1 MTSIQQEL
9 KASGL
14 SLRKKLGQ
22 HFLVDRNIIEK
33 ILRTADIKKEEVVLE
48 IGAGLGEMTLAL
60 SRRAGQL
67 IAVEVDSRWVEIL
80 KRKLT
85 GISNVI
91 LLQEDILKVDLQV
104 LSHQVGTPLKIVAN
118 LPYQISSPLLFRFLE
133 NRKIISNLT
142 LMLQREVA
150 ERMTASPGRKEYGAL
165 SVLIQMV
172 ARPSIKFIVRP
183 TAFFPP
189 PKVESAVI
197 QLSWKKEWL
206 DNVEEE
212 DWIQKVVK
220 ASFSHRRKTLINSLN
235 FSGLDLPPHP
245 ENRMKASG
253 IDPGRRPE
261 TLSVEEFVRLAK
273 ALKGDEH

>member
-9 KASGL
+9 RASGL

-33 ILRTADIKKEEVVLE
+33 ILRLADIKKEEVVLE
-48 IGAGLGEMTLAL
+48 IGPGLGEMTLAL
-60 SRRAGQL
+60 SQRAGQV
-67 IAVEVDSRWVEIL
+67 IAVEIDSRWVEVL
-80 KRKLT
+80 KNKLT

-91 LLQEDILKVDLQV
+91 LLQEDILKVDLQA
-104 LSHQVGTPLKIVAN
+104 LSHQVGLPLKIVAN
-118 LPYQISSPLLFRFLE
+118 LPYQISSPLLFRFLK
-133 NRKIISNLT
+133 NRKFISNLT
-142 LMLQREVA
+142 LMVQREVA
-150 ERMTASPGRKEYGAL
+150 ERITASPGRKEYGAL

-172 ARPSIKFIVRP
+172 ARPSIKFMVRP
-183 TAFFPP
+183 PAFFPP

-197 QLSWKKEWL
+197 QLSWKKERSL
-206 DNVEEE
+206 NVEEE

-235 FSGLDLPPHP
+235 YSGLILPPEP
-245 ENRMKASG
+245 GRRIQAAG

-261 TLSVEEFVRLAK
+261 TLSIEEFVRLAK
-273 ALKGDEH
+273 ALRGDEH

>member
-1 MTSIQQEL
+1 MTSIRQEL
-9 KASGL
+9 KACGL

-150 ERMTASPGRKEYGAL
+150 KRMTASPGRKEYGAL

>member
-33 ILRTADIKKEEVVLE
+33 ILRTAGIKKEEVVLE

-60 SRRAGQL
+60 SRRAGQV
-67 IAVEVDSRWVEIL
+67 IAVEIDSRWVEIL

-85 GISNVI
+85 GISNVV
-91 LLQEDILKVDLQV
+91 LLQEDILKVDLQA

-133 NRKIISNLT
+133 NRKFISNLT

-150 ERMTASPGRKEYGAL
+150 ERMTASPGRREYGAL
-165 SVLIQMV
+165 SVLMQMV
-172 ARPSIKFIVRP
+172 ACPSIKFIVRP
-183 TAFFPP
+183 PAFFPS

-206 DNVEEE
+206 GNIEEE

-235 FSGLDLPPHP
+235 FSGLVLPSHP
-245 ENRMKASG
+245 ENRMKAAG

-261 TLSVEEFVRLAK
+261 TLSVEEFVKLAK
-273 ALKGDEH
+273 ALKGDER